1 MNITIQVTP
10 ELFTAIVDAV
20 AAKIEGPAPR
30 RPYTVKQAAK
40 LTGIH
45 YDTVYR
51 NVEAGTI
58 RKVPDIGRKILIP
71 ASEIDRLLGDG
82 KPKP

>member
-20 AAKIEGPAPR
+20 AAKMDGTKPSK
-30 RPYTVKQAAK
+30 PYTVEEFAK
-40 LTGIH
+40 STGLH
-45 YDTVYR
+45 RDTVYR
-51 NVEAGTI
+51 NIQAGTI
-58 RKVPDIGRKILIP
+58 RKVPGIGHKILIP
-71 ASEIDRLLGDG
+71 ASEVDRLLGDG